1 MKWETVNELRTK
13 SAQAVALLS
22 PKGLDADLKMAL
34 RVSGIEAI
42 LAGHTHDGVPVPAVV
57 KNLGGQ
63 TFVTSAGSN
72 GKFLAQLV
80 GVAGNLGLGV

>member
-34 RVSGIEAI
+34 RVSGIE
-42 LAGHTHDGVPVPAVV
+42 
-57 KNLGGQ
+57 
-63 TFVTSAGSN
+63 TFFGWPHS
-72 GKFLAQLV
+72 
-80 GVAGNLGLGV
+80 